1 MAQQVVAVE
10 SETHDN
16 NRLSVF
22 LRALLSLAA
31 AAGIF
36 YVLRWSLAFMR
47 DRSAP
52 QRLLLQLYTLLGL
65 DGPAARLQEGGL
77 HPLAAKLMIMLVALA
92 VGVLGVWLLFW
103 LANDLADRLPAAVQR
118 RLRPFLF
125 VGPAILLLGVYLVYP
140 GFNTIFTSLSE
151 DALTLP
157 PSALGADVVPSQ
169 YWSSE
174 TIVAD
179 YVAGDLQ
186 QAAGVAFEGYL
197 LNLDQLEIA
206 RVTANDRTLWLFVRP
221 ETITDSDS
229 GEEQRVFSMTPLG
242 LHNYQ
247 FAFTN
252 PAMHVAFRNNVIWL
266 LVGTGG
272 SVIIGL
278 FVASLVDRVKR
289 EALAKSFI
297 FMPLAISFVGA
308 SVIWRFVYAW
318 QPPGR
323 EQIGLLN
330 AVVTRLLDIEP
341 IPWLIDAPLNTYAL
355 IVIMVW
361 LQTGFCMVIL
371 SAALKGIPNEFIEA
385 ARIDGAGEWQIFFN
399 IVIPMIRGAILT
411 VATTV
416 FIAVLKVFDIVYVM
430 TNGKFDTEVI
440 ANRMFVEMF
449 TFRNF
454 GRAGS
459 LAVILLVVVLPIMV
473 LNIRNLRRQGINQ

>member
-1 MAQQVVAVE
+1 MAQQVVAVG
-10 SETHDN
+10 SETSGS
-16 NRLSVF
+16 NRLNTF
-22 LRALLSLAA
+22 LRVLLSLAA

-47 DRSAP
+47 DRTAP
-52 QRLLLQLYTLLGL
+52 QRLLLELYTFLGM
-65 DGPAARLQEGGL
+65 DGSAARLQESGL
-77 HPLAAKLMIMLVALA
+77 HPLMAKLMIMLVALA
-92 VGVLGVWLLFW
+92 VGVLGVWILFW
-103 LANDLADRLPAAVQR
+103 LVNDLADRLPAALHR
-118 RLRPFLF
+118 PLRPYIF
-125 VGPAILLLGVYLVYP
+125 VGPALLLLAIYLIYP
-140 GFNTIFTSLSE
+140 GFNTIYTSLTE
-151 DALTLP
+151 DALSIP
-157 PSALGADVVPSQ
+157 DVVPTQ
-169 YWSSE
+169 YWASHS
-174 TIVAD
+174 IAAG
-179 YVAGDLQ
+179 YVAGELE
-186 QAAGVAFEGYL
+186 QANGVTFEGYL

-206 RVTANDRTLWLFVRP
+206 RVTVNERTLWLFVRP
-221 ETITDSDS
+221 QTITDRDS
-229 GEEQRVFSMTPLG
+229 GEARRVFSITPFG

-252 PAMHVAFRNNVIWL
+252 PAMRVAFRNNVIWL

-272 SVIIGL
+272 SVILGL
-278 FVASLVDRVKR
+278 LIASLVDRVKR

-330 AVVTRLLDIEP
+330 AVVTRLLGIEP
-341 IPWLIDAPLNTYAL
+341 IPWLIEAPLNTYAL

-361 LQTGFCMVIL
+361 LQTGFCMIIL
-371 SAALKGIPNEFIEA
+371 SAALKSIPNEFIEA

-473 LNIRNLRRQGINQ
+473 INIRNLRQQGINQ